1 MLPVTSFESSR
12 VVGSMSRASLVVL
25 FVPLLAYMIVGSQS
39 STVLDV
45 GVTSQK
51 SVSTNEVLPLKR
63 GYYVASETPCAEASN
78 ATVALLQRD
87 GIGGSRDFCEFRVV
101 EQVGATTYRV
111 TQACSDL
118 QDGPH
123 TETSTV
129 IYTIF
134 SDTRFTSKNENG
146 WTYSAR
152 YCDQSAMG
160 HDWRVNNIGD
170 VID

>member
-1 MLPVTSFESSR
+1 
-12 VVGSMSRASLVVL
+12 MSRASLVEL
-25 FVPLLAYMIVGSQS
+25 FLPLLAYMIVGSQS
-39 STVLDV
+39 SAAPGV
-45 GVTSQK
+45 GATSNKQAP
-51 SVSTNEVLPLKR
+51 TNDVLPLKH
-63 GYYVASETPCAEASN
+63 GYYVASDTPCAEASN

-87 GIGGSRDFCEFRVV
+87 GVGGSRDFCEFRVV
-101 EQVGATTYRV
+101 KKAGFTSYRV
-111 TQACSDL
+111 TQDCRDL
-118 QDGPH
+118 QDGAH

-146 WTYSAR
+146 WKSSAR

-160 HDWRVNNIGD
+160 HEWHVNDIGD